1 MTKQEQ
7 LVKKE
12 VRKLVS
18 VLPLVGQINVLESLG
33 KEARKRN
40 SAETEEE
47 VARTR
52 VKLTGKRIL
61 DVDSN
66 L

>member
-1 MTKQEQ
+1 MTKQEI
-7 LVKKE
+7 LIRKEIKKIA
-12 VRKLVS
+12 S
-18 VLPLVGQINVLESLG
+18 VLPLVGQINVFESLG